1 MRILQINDASS
12 NSSDEEI
19 DKKKPPNAPDRS
31 YKASRKVVKQ
41 KEQVQIV
48 EDKKKVVEV
57 RDLLTKS
64 VYPEGERA
72 RSQYKKQ
79 QKEVE
84 RQF

>member
-1 MRILQINDASS
+1 M
-12 NSSDEEI
+12 
-19 DKKKPPNAPDRS
+19 
-31 YKASRKVVKQ
+31 
-41 KEQVQIV
+41 V